1 MSVTNSTHNGHRA
14 RMKSK
19 FAEFSDRVFSDHEL
33 LELLLFYAIP
43 RRNVNE
49 IAHDLINEFG
59 SLGAVFS
66 AEPDQLCRVNGV
78 GKSTAEYL
86 FLIGRTMN
94 RAESP
99 SPDVRQT
106 FYTLSSIGEFLV
118 NYFHGC
124 NKEKLGVLFFDHRM
138 KIIKITEL
146 DQGGPTEI
154 AVSPQQIARDSVIYN
169 ASSVL
174 ISHNHPNGNL
184 EPSAADQ
191 NLTHLLDIT
200 LRAVGVPLIDH
211 LIVSNTTYIATM
223 ATSAN
228 SLRYNMYSGT
238 YGGAFAKD
246 FFKS

>member
-1 MSVTNSTHNGHRA
+1 MPNTKSTHVGHRA

-19 FAEFSDRVFSDHEL
+19 FSEFSDRVFSDHEL

-43 RRNVNE
+43 RINVNE

-59 SLGAVFS
+59 SLDGVFS
-66 AEPDQLCRVNGV
+66 AELDRLCRVNGV
-78 GKSTAEYL
+78 GKATAEYL
-86 FLIGRTMN
+86 YLIGRIMN
-94 RAESP
+94 RTESV
-99 SPDVRQT
+99 SVDVRQT
-106 FYTLSSIGEFLV
+106 FSTMSSIGEFLV
-118 NYFHGC
+118 KYYRGY
-124 NKEKLGVLFFDHRM
+124 NKEKLCVLFFDSRM

-146 DQGGPTEI
+146 DGGGPTEI
-154 AVSPQQIARDSVIYN
+154 AVSPQQIARDAVIYN

-174 ISHNHPNGNL
+174 IAHNHPNGSL

-191 NLTHLLDIT
+191 NLAHLLDIT

-211 LIVSNTTYIATM
+211 LIVSNAAYIATM

-228 SLRYNMYSGT
+228 SLRYNMYSGA
-238 YGGAFAKD
+238 YGATFAKD